1 MNLPSIAVIGSIN
14 IDLTTFVH
22 RMPQPGETIF
32 GQSFHLGFGG
42 KGANQAVAAQ
52 LCGARVSM
60 IGRVGDD
67 LFGPA
72 ALEALRSQGVNT
84 EQVQT
89 TGGVSTGVA
98 PIFVES
104 SGQNRILVVKG
115 ANERVSPADI
125 DAAAEALR
133 RTDCIILQLEIPV
146 ETVAYALHFAR
157 KAGIRTIL
165 NPAPAQPLS
174 EDMLRHADYL
184 IPNESEAATLTGL
197 PVSSI
202 EEAQATST
210 QLQGMGARSVITT
223 LGANGALLAGDG
235 RTEHISGFPVE
246 ARDTTG
252 AGDAF
257 IGSFACSLASGSD
270 PETAIR
276 KANLYAAL
284 STLKVGTQQSFVDRQ
299 EFEREWSARTA
310 P

>member
-1 MNLPSIAVIGSIN
+1 MNSPSIAVIGSIN

-22 RMPQPGETIF
+22 RMPHAGETIF

-52 LCGARVSM
+52 LCGAQVSM

-84 EQVQT
+84 EHVQT

-115 ANERVSPADI
+115 ANERVLPADI
-125 DAAAEALR
+125 DAAAAVLR
-133 RTDCIILQLEIPV
+133 RAHCIILQLEIPV
-146 ETVAYALHFAR
+146 ETVAYALRFAR
-157 KAGIRTIL
+157 EAGIQSIL

-174 EDMLRHADYL
+174 EGMLRHADYL
-184 IPNESEAATLTGL
+184 IPNESESATLTGM

-202 EEAQATST
+202 GEAQAASGK
-210 QLQGMGARSVITT
+210 LQEMGAQSVITT
-223 LGANGALLAGDG
+223 LGANGALLAGSG
-235 RTEHISGFPVE
+235 RTGHIAGFPVE

-257 IGSFACSLASGSD
+257 IGSFAYSLASGSD

-284 STLKVGTQQSFVDRQ
+284 STLKVGTQQSFVNRQ
-299 EFEREWSARTA
+299 EFEREWSAHTA
-310 P
+310 L